1 MEVCEMNHQKY
12 EQLLFEQENLSS
24 EKREQLD
31 AHLRECSRCALLSD
45 RLSAVE
51 NILRSAPSVAPA
63 PGFAA
68 RFQMRLEKARQKRQA
83 RTLLLMTSLSVIGVL
98 IGLGLISYL
107 LLSYGATI
115 FSWILKGFNQFY
127 WVGTAFD
134 VFVSTTILILES
146 IVEQLPLVTLTA
158 ISAALSILVLT
169 WITSFYRLS
178 YLAIRRE

>member
-1 MEVCEMNHQKY
+1 
-12 EQLLFEQENLSS
+12 
-24 EKREQLD
+24 
-31 AHLRECSRCALLSD
+31 
-45 RLSAVE
+45 
-51 NILRSAPSVAPA
+51 
-63 PGFAA
+63 
-68 RFQMRLEKARQKRQA
+68 
-83 RTLLLMTSLSVIGVL
+83 MTSLSVIGVL
-98 IGLGLISYL
+98 IGLGLIGYL